1 MYSVL
6 NESGDG
12 IGDEEVWCHFLSLE
26 GIRRLRD
33 NTFLQKKREVIRA
46 ATRVDKRTFRV
57 SLIFCQRPFEIWA
70 HSSFDVVYL
79 VLLNVFVVSY
89 KLCLSAAIVVTP
101 E

>member
-1 MYSVL
+1 MM
-6 NESGDG
+6 N
-12 IGDEEVWCHFLSLE
+12 EEVWCHFLSLE

-57 SLIFCQRPFEIWA
+57 SLIFCQGPFEIWA

-79 VLLNVFVVSY
+79 VLLNVIRRFLQVVSVG
-89 KLCLSAAIVVTP
+89 CNRPVTP